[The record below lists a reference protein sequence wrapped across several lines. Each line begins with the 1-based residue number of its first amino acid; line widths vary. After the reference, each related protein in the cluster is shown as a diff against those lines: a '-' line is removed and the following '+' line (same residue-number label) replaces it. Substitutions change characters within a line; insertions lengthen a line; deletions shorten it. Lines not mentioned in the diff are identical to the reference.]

1 MSRIQK
7 HEDNLSFIIKY
18 ENENDRQKTYGIFWI
33 SNKNKYNN
41 YIYNFIQLYTFVK
54 ICLIYIYLIEIKNHL
69 F

>member
-7 HEDNLSFIIKY
+7 HKDNLSFIIKY

-41 YIYNFIQLYTFVK
+41 YIYIISFN
-54 ICLIYIYLIEIKNHL
+54 YILS
-69 F
+69 